1 MSEKTRTPLIPFPLL
16 RSIFSRMMLALLIMV
31 LTNGGYV
38 ALAHNPPVYV
48 REKGS
53 LSLTRSLVSR
63 SVSKLSI
70 SPSTIFLA
78 VIAVIDSGLMAS
90 LG

>member
-1 MSEKTRTPLIPFPLL
+1 MPPLL
-16 RSIFSRMMLALLIMV
+16 GFGPV
-31 LTNGGYV
+31 LRYC
-38 ALAHNPPVYV
+38 AHLPHV

-63 SVSKLSI
+63 LVSKLSI